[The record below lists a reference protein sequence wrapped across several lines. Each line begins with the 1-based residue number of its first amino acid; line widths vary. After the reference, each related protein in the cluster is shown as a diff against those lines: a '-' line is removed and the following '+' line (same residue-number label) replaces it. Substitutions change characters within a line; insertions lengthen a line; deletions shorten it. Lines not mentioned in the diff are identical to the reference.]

1 MFKKLLELFVGKK
14 PEAVSA
20 PVPYKIEVPV
30 PAPVVVEEVAP
41 VVVTPAVVEVVEPV
55 AKKPA
60 AKKQQYAKKSTGT
73 RKPRTSKVTK

>member
-20 PVPYKIEVPV
+20 PVPYKIEV

-60 AKKQQYAKKSTGT
+60 AKKQQYAKKPAGT
-73 RKPRTSKVTK
+73 RKPRTPKVTK

>member
-20 PVPYKIEVPV
+20 PVPYKIEV